1 MISTTVNGKP
11 TWTNGD
17 YAIWFEQSKSNW
29 MLGNLKSIGQ
39 DLAYIYTNVIGE
51 LTADGNQ
58 WKYWNGN
65 AWKLAPNDISVTCYD
80 DKGTF

>member
-1 MISTTVNGKP
+1 
-11 TWTNGD
+11 
-17 YAIWFEQSKSNW
+17 